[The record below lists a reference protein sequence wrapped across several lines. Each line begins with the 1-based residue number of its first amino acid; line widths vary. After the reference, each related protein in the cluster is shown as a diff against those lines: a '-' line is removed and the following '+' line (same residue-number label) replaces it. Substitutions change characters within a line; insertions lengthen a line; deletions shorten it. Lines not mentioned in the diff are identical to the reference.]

1 LLSNIFKNEIM
12 KTKMGRPPL
21 PKGQSKNFQVG
32 VRLNATDN
40 KSIEKAIANSGGNQ
54 TKAEWVRDMAKF
66 IASDGV
72 ICQKFTVGQLDGKTV
87 WFKIRMQNGEPIEGN
102 GKIMALQRGDG
113 TLKIQIESR
122 YIYDNPQSSYRFTTP
137 QGAVPWI
144 KKLPASSE
152 YDFELVDP
160 SLQT

>member
-1 LLSNIFKNEIM
+1 M

-21 PKGQSKNFQVG
+21 PKGRSKDFQVG

-40 KSIEKAIANSGGNQ
+40 KTIEKAVADSGGNQ
-54 TKAEWVRDMAKF
+54 TKAEWVRDMAKL

-72 ICQKFTVGQLDGKTV
+72 TCKEFTVEQLDGKTV
-87 WFKIRMQNGEPIEGN
+87 WFKIRMENGTPIEGN
-102 GKIMALQRGDG
+102 GEMMALQRGDG

-122 YIYDNPQSSYRFTTP
+122 RIYDDPQSFYRFVMP
-137 QGAVPWI
+137 QAAVSWI
-144 KKLPASSE
+144 KKLPASSK

-160 SLQT
+160 SLQKKNHSS